1 MSYQPGFPIT
11 RLSLL
16 VSQYEVSY
24 EMFRS
29 RLEGLTDEEYF
40 WEPAKNCWNL
50 RRRNEVTT
58 LSFQGTGEW
67 VVEYNV
73 PEPEPPPVTTIA
85 WRLCHLIDNYVQRH
99 DYTFGTKSLPPDAVN
114 FPGSAAVA
122 LTKLDETMAAWR
134 TGLAELTDD
143 QLEIV
148 GLSSY
153 PGGLDP
159 NLPFGDIL
167 WWTNRELIHHA
178 AEIALL
184 RDLWRAK
191 DIL

>member
-1 MSYQPGFPIT
+1 MSYQPEFPIT

-16 VSQYEVSY
+16 TAQYDTSY

-40 WEPAKNCWNL
+40 WEPVKNCWNL
-50 RRRNEVTT
+50 RRRDEVTT
-58 LSFQGTGEW
+58 PRFQGTGQW
-67 VVEYNV
+67 VVEYVV
-73 PEPEPPPVTTIA
+73 PEPDPPPVTTIA

-99 DYTFGTKSLPPDAVN
+99 NYTFCTKALPPDAVD
-114 FPGSAAVA
+114 FPGNAADA
-122 LTKLDETMAAWR
+122 LTMFDAAAKAWLV
-134 TGLAELTDD
+134 GLKSLADA
-143 QLEIV
+143 QLEVV

-159 NLPFGDIL
+159 KLPFGDIL

-178 AEIALL
+178 AEISLL
-184 RDLWRAK
+184 RDLWRANH
-191 DIL
+191 